1 MPDLTRPDRPGMLSL
16 LRGNSAFRRLW
27 TARLLSFIGDSVGL
41 IALLLYTAQHFGSGL
56 AVALLM
62 IAGDFVPSL
71 VSPFAGAIS
80 DRWDRRTVMVCCE
93 IAQGVI
99 VAAIA
104 FRLPA
109 LPLLLALVA
118 LQSCVAAVFQ
128 PASRSVIPSLVA
140 DADLERAN
148 AAIGSGTY
156 GIDAFAPL
164 AAATLL
170 VWLSIRSLLFVD
182 VASFAISAVLLLR
195 LPRLGR
201 TENESDPTRLRVQ
214 ARAGVAYM
222 WQDRVIR
229 IITLTFCV
237 VVLFNAVDDVALV
250 FLTKHTMH
258 ASNAAASVV
267 YAGVGIGMLAGFA
280 LLARKGLSLPVLI
293 LAGYA
298 ISSLG
303 NLLTGFSFAVVA
315 ALGFQVVRG
324 LGIAGIDVGHD
335 TLIQRRVPAAM
346 LGRVFG
352 NFYGA
357 VGAAA
362 GLSYILGGL
371 LLDETNARVT
381 LVIAGLG
388 GLAAAGVAA
397 IALPRA
403 LRADALPGSKGSLT
417 SPQK

>member
-16 LRGNSAFRRLW
+16 LGGNSAFRRLW

-104 FRLPA
+104 FRLPT

-214 ARAGVAYM
+214 ARAGLAYM

-280 LLARKGLSLPVLI
+280 LLARRGLSLPVLI

-335 TLIQRRVPAAM
+335 TLIQRRVPRAM

-362 GLSYILGGL
+362 GLSYVLGGL
-371 LLDETNARVT
+371 LLDATNARVT

-417 SPQK
+417 SP

>member
-80 DRWDRRTVMVCCE
+80 DRWDRRTVMVGCE

-128 PASRSVIPSLVA
+128 PASRSVIPSVVA

-195 LPRLGR
+195 LPSLGR
-201 TENESDPTRLRVQ
+201 TEHESDPTRLRVQ
-214 ARAGVAYM
+214 ARAGLAYM

-280 LLARKGLSLPVLI
+280 LLARRGLSLPVLI

-335 TLIQRRVPAAM
+335 TLIQRRVPRAM

-362 GLSYILGGL
+362 GLSYVLGGL
-371 LLDETNARVT
+371 LLDATNARVT

-403 LRADALPGSKGSLT
+403 LRADALPGSKGPLT
-417 SPQK
+417 SP